1 MLCDPRLRSKGYGR
15 KVLAS
20 LPPIPLL
27 SSLAEAE
34 DWLRALRPESRENA

>member
-1 MLCDPRLRSKGYGR
+1 MTVYRPEY
-15 KVLAS
+15 LAS